1 MERMAGEFSTCLE
14 TVRDKEGRGKHTPTE
29 EHWANSV
36 NAGFKMAE
44 LLTKMNPPILIFCFE
59 SRILES
65 IVFAI
70 LYVLYT

>member
-1 MERMAGEFSTCLE
+1 MAGEFSTCLE

-29 EHWANSV
+29 EHWVNSV

-44 LLTKMNPPILIFCFE
+44 LLTKMNPQILFFFFG

-65 IVFAI
+65 IVFAL
-70 LYVLYT
+70 LYAPYT